1 MAAEFTTPTFLEPYS
16 VDGIYQQMVDVLPS
30 DIDTSQ
36 GSHVYNLTYP
46 TALVLSELCEY
57 VLPQVI
63 QLIFPQW
70 SYGEYLDAHAETRG
84 MTRKAATAATGEI
97 TITGIAGTFIP
108 AGSAFSTASLN
119 QDDPSITYDTLE
131 AVTIPSSGSVT
142 VDVECEQTG
151 TVGNAA
157 ANTVI
162 IVSSTITGISGVTN
176 AEPMIG
182 GTDEET
188 DEALIARIVEYDVS
202 QGDSFT
208 GNVSDYKRWALS
220 VAGVGSALVIPAND
234 DTGLVTIVI
243 TDSNGAPA
251 TESLCN
257 TVYNYIMQPDNP
269 DARLAPVNAFLQVA
283 APTIVDI
290 GIQATVELVADYEL
304 STVEAAFLTN
314 VASYLSEAL
323 SDGEIK
329 ITRVEAILSATE
341 GINDFTALQIGIVG
355 TSSTTYSSSNIAL
368 TGYQIPQIV
377 AGDLDL
383 TEGDVS
389 THGNTS
395 VTATD
400 DGAGHVTINGATA
413 TTDGSGNVTLS
424 T

>member
-1 MAAEFTTPTFLEPYS
+1 
-16 VDGIYQQMVDVLPS
+16 
-30 DIDTSQ
+30 
-36 GSHVYNLTYP
+36 
-46 TALVLSELCEY
+46 
-57 VLPQVI
+57 
-63 QLIFPQW
+63 
-70 SYGEYLDAHAETRG
+70 
-84 MTRKAATAATGEI
+84 
-97 TITGIAGTFIP
+97 
-108 AGSAFSTASLN
+108 
-119 QDDPSITYDTLE
+119 
-131 AVTIPSSGSVT
+131 
-142 VDVECEQTG
+142 
-151 TVGNAA
+151 
-157 ANTVI
+157 
-162 IVSSTITGISGVTN
+162 
-176 AEPMIG
+176 MIG

-290 GIQATVELVADYEL
+290 GIQATVELVADYDL

-389 THGNTS
+389 THGKTS